1 MQPDDKIILVTGA
14 TGKQGGAA
22 VRHLRQAGWKL
33 RALVRDPQKPQA
45 QQLAQAG
52 IELVQ
57 GDLTQRDSLGHA
69 LQNVYGVFSVQTYR
83 EEGPQG
89 ETRQGI
95 NLADAA
101 KQANVRHMVYSSV
114 GGAER
119 NSGVPHFESK
129 WQIEQYARS
138 LNLPLTVLRP
148 TFFMENLL
156 RNREQILNGTLSMG
170 LTPETRLMMIA
181 TDDIGGFVALAFNNP
196 DQFIGRELELAGDD
210 LTMTE
215 MAATLSKVIG
225 RPVKYV
231 QQPLDQIRA
240 FSTDLAQM
248 YQWFMDEGY
257 KTDIA
262 ALRKLYPPLTTFEEW
277 LRKTGW
283 DRGAG
288 D

>member
-1 MQPDDKIILVTGA
+1 MQSDDKTILITGA
-14 TGKQGGAA
+14 TGRQGGAA
-22 VRHLRQAGWKL
+22 LRHLQQSGWKV

-45 QQLAQAG
+45 QQLAQSG
-52 IELVQ
+52 IELVR
-57 GDLTQRDSLGHA
+57 GDLNQRDSLDRA
-69 LQNVYGVFSVQTYR
+69 LQNVYGVFSVQTFT
-83 EEGPQG
+83 EEGPEG
-89 ETRQGI
+89 EVHQGI

-101 KQANVRHMVYSSV
+101 KRANVRHMVYSSV

-129 WQIEQYARS
+129 WQIEQHARS
-138 LNLPLTVLRP
+138 LQMPLTVLRP
-148 TFFMENLL
+148 TFFMENFL
-156 RNREQILNGTLSMG
+156 RNREQIRNGTLSLG
-170 LTPETRLMMIA
+170 LKPETRLMMIA

-196 DQFIGRELELAGDD
+196 NQYIGRELELAGDD
-210 LTMTE
+210 LTMTQV
-215 MAATLSKVIG
+215 AATMSKVIG
-225 RPVKYV
+225 RPVQYV

-262 ALRKLYPPLTTFEEW
+262 ELRKLYPPLMTLEDW

-283 DRGAG
+283 GQ
-288 D
+288 

>member
-1 MQPDDKIILVTGA
+1 MQSDDKTILITGA
-14 TGKQGGAA
+14 TGRQGGAA
-22 VRHLRQAGWKL
+22 LRHLQQAGWKV

-45 QQLAQAG
+45 QQLAQSG
-52 IELVQ
+52 VELVQ
-57 GDLTQRDSLGHA
+57 GDLKRRDSLDRA
-69 LQNVYGVFSVQTYR
+69 LQNVYGVFSVQTWA
-83 EEGPQG
+83 EEGPEG
-89 ETRQGI
+89 EVRQGI

-138 LNLPLTVLRP
+138 LQLPLTVLRP
-148 TFFMENLL
+148 TFFMENFLQ
-156 RNREQILNGTLSMG
+156 NREQVRNGTLSLG
-170 LTPETRLMMIA
+170 LKPETRLMMIA
-181 TDDIGGFVALAFNNP
+181 TEDIGGFVALAFNNP
-196 DQFIGRELELAGDD
+196 DQFIGRELELAGDA

-215 MAATLSKVIG
+215 AAATLSKIIG
-225 RPVKYV
+225 RPVQYV

-240 FSTDLAQM
+240 FSTDLAKM

-262 ALRKLYPPLTTFEEW
+262 ALRQLYPPLMTFEEW

-283 DRGAG
+283 DKLGQ
-288 D
+288 